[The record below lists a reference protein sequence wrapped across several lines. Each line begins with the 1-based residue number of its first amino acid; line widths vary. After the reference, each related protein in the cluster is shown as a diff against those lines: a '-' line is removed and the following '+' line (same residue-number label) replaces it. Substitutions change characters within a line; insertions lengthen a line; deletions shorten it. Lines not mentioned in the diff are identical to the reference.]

1 MANHRLAAIDIGT
14 NSFHL
19 IIVDVDEQTGNF
31 KILGREREIVRLGS
45 GTSDMK
51 YLKPEAIERGV
62 LALKRFK
69 GLADSADAKI
79 RAIAT
84 SAVREAL
91 NKNDFIGR
99 VRKEVGIKIELAS
112 GFEEARYI
120 YLGILQALP
129 VYDKKILLIDIGG
142 GSTEFLIGQKK
153 EIQYDN
159 SLKLGAIR
167 LTTRF
172 FKEDKIDSKDV
183 KDCRKFIRGTMNPV
197 TRQIKDISFEQVIGS
212 SGTILNVANVINIS
226 KGGSQDS
233 KLNNF
238 IFNRD
243 DLNGMIETILEAKSV
258 KQISKIPGLDPS
270 RADIILAGSLILE
283 QIFKELKLKEMIVS
297 EYALREGIIYDT
309 IGNELKPAGKDHLQG
324 IRYRSV
330 IKIAEN
336 FKYEPEHSLHVTG
349 LALQIFDQT
358 RQLHMLSYSDREY
371 LEAASILHEVGCF
384 VSHSQHHRH
393 SYYLIRNSELL
404 GFTENEKEIIANIAR
419 YHRKSHPK
427 PKHADFVKLSADDQ
441 VLVKKLASMLRIAD
455 GLDRTHSSSV
465 KDIKVTIKEQDVIVK
480 LEKKNSADTL
490 ELEIWGAD
498 SKKSLFEETYGVNV
512 KFEII

>member
-1 MANHRLAAIDIGT
+1 MANNRLAAIDIGT

-19 IIVDVDEQTGNF
+19 IIVDIDENTGNF

-51 YLKPEAIERGV
+51 YLKTEAIERGV
-62 LALKRFK
+62 QALKRFK

-84 SAVREAL
+84 SAVREAI
-91 NKNDFIGR
+91 NKNDFISR
-99 VRKEVGIKIELAS
+99 VKKEIGVRIELAS

-129 VYDKKILLIDIGG
+129 VYDKRILLIDIGG
-142 GSTEFLIGQKK
+142 GSTEFLIGHKK

-167 LTTRF
+167 LTARF
-172 FKEDKIDSKDV
+172 FKDDKIDSKDV

-197 TRQIKDISFEQVIGS
+197 TRQIKNINFDSAVGS
-212 SGTILNVANVINIS
+212 SGTILNIANIINIS
-226 KGGSQDS
+226 KGGSPDL

-238 IFNRD
+238 IFNREE
-243 DLNGMIETILEAKSV
+243 LNGVIEKIIESKNV
-258 KQISKIPGLDPS
+258 KQISKIPGLDPT

-283 QIFKELKLKEMIVS
+283 QIFKELKLKEMVIS

-309 IGNELKPAGKDHLQG
+309 IENKFKTGKKDHLQS

-336 FKYEPEHSLHVTG
+336 FKYEPEHSLHVTM
-349 LALQIFDQT
+349 LALKMFDQT

-427 PKHADFVKLSADDQ
+427 LKHTDYVKLSPDDQ
-441 VLVKKLASMLRIAD
+441 TLVNKLAAMLRIAD

-465 KDIKVTIKEQDVIVK
+465 SGIKIEIAGKDVIMK
-480 LEKKNSADTL
+480 LEKKAADETL
-490 ELEIWGAD
+490 ELEIWGAE
-498 SKKSLFEETYGVNV
+498 SKKLLFEETFGVKV
-512 KFEII
+512 KFEVL